1 MPRIFL
7 SLSKGCKGGFLVS
20 YAGIFDLEG
29 KTALVTGA
37 RKGIGFAM
45 ASILAEYG
53 ANIIA
58 VSSQQTEDDELAA
71 IVTGHGRSF
80 ESVAVDLRNRAET
93 TDFVKGIKDR
103 QIDIL
108 INNAGIANRAIALE
122 HTDELW
128 DEVIELDLTAPFIL
142 SREIG
147 QQKAARGGGKIIFT
161 ASMWTFLGGK
171 NVISYTAAKSAL
183 GGLVRG
189 LSNELAGDGICVNA
203 IAPGFIETDI
213 NLRVRADKERFEF
226 LSARIP
232 AKRWGKPA
240 DLAGATLFLSSP
252 ASDYVSG
259 IVLPVD
265 GGYLAN

>member
-1 MPRIFL
+1 M
-7 SLSKGCKGGFLVS
+7 S
-20 YAGIFDLEG
+20 YAGLFDLEG
-29 KTALVTGA
+29 KTALITGA

-53 ANIIA
+53 ANIFA
-58 VSSQQTEDDELAA
+58 VSSQQSKDDELAA
-71 IVTGHGRSF
+71 IVTGYGCQFHSA
-80 ESVAVDLRNRAET
+80 AVDLRNRAET
-93 TDFVKGIKDR
+93 KVFVEEIKEKR
-103 QIDIL
+103 IDIL

-122 HTDELW
+122 HTDEMW
-128 DEVIELDLTAPFIL
+128 DEVIELDLTAPFLL

-147 QQKAARGGGKIIFT
+147 KQMTARGSGKIIFT

-189 LSNELAGDGICVNA
+189 LSNELIGDGICVNG

-226 LSARIP
+226 LTSRIP
-232 AKRWGKPA
+232 AKRWGKPS
-240 DLAGATLFLSSP
+240 DLAGITLFLSSA

-259 IVLPVD
+259 VVIPVD

>member
-1 MPRIFL
+1 M
-7 SLSKGCKGGFLVS
+7 S
-20 YAGIFDLEG
+20 YAGLFDLEG

-53 ANIIA
+53 ANIIS
-58 VSSQQTEDDELAA
+58 VSSQQSKDDELAA
-71 IVTGHGRSF
+71 IVTGYGRQFQSA
-80 ESVAVDLRNRAET
+80 AVDLRNRAET
-93 TDFVKGIKDR
+93 KVFVEEIKEKR
-103 QIDIL
+103 IDIL

-122 HTDELW
+122 HTDEMW
-128 DEVIELDLTAPFIL
+128 DEVIELDLTAPFLL

-147 QQKAARGGGKIIFT
+147 KQMTARGSGKIIFT

-189 LSNELAGDGICVNA
+189 LSNELIGDGICVNG

-226 LSARIP
+226 LTSRIP
-232 AKRWGKPA
+232 AKRWGKPS
-240 DLAGATLFLSSP
+240 DLAGITLFLSSA

-259 IVLPVD
+259 VVIPVD